1 MYQSRSI
8 TTVPES
14 LSADLMI
21 MSLRLL
27 SILQG
32 CRSRVVKLSLTGAGF
47 SLKRSCSTASRK
59 VSSAGSLCRGG
70 VQLLLVRNGL
80 RLVWEGGGES

>member
-8 TTVPES
+8 TTVPEP

-27 SILQG
+27 SILQA
-32 CRSRVVKLSLTGAGF
+32 CRSRVVKLSLTGVGL

-80 RLVWEGGGES
+80 RRG